1 MGATG
6 VLMVELANDR
16 LMIATKTEP
25 SGAGIVQSL
34 KTE

>member
-6 VLMVELANDR
+6 VLMVDLANDR
-16 LMIATKTEP
+16 LVIATKTEP
-25 SGAGIVQSL
+25 SVADIVQSL